1 MNFGD
6 KIYSV
11 GKANYEYML
20 DIDPEKEMCQITFIG
35 RNFRN
40 ETDYRKTVENIKL
53 KKSYLISN
61 YSRTGN
67 IPSAISLLT
76 NALNEGAR
84 DNYVIAQSLRL
95 LLKNNPN
102 LLQDIEDGL
111 ENLDNYDKEG
121 PLNKEEN

>member
-1 MNFGD
+1 MSFGD
-6 KIYSV
+6 KIYSI
-11 GKANYEYML
+11 GKANNEYML

-35 RNFRN
+35 RNFKDKT
-40 ETDYRKTVENIKL
+40 EYRKTVENMEL
-53 KKSYLISN
+53 RKSYLIFN

-67 IPSAISLLT
+67 APSAISLLT
-76 NALNEGAR
+76 NALNKGAR